1 MMEEVLHAAV
11 HSCSVFSQSDVRMTL
26 DGLRSG
32 SLDTAIDLGLPAVS
46 SMYYC
51 PE

>member
-11 HSCSVFSQSDVRMTL
+11 HSCSVFSQSDVRMTV
-26 DGLRSG
+26 RSG